1 MLADA
6 VERLL
11 PVLLILA
18 IAAAALLAWR
28 LAREPGP
35 GRRQH
40 AVDETL
46 RDLALAA
53 AIAAIVVVTLLT
65 PSRFGDD
72 ADIELVPFVDLVR
85 ALAGRYSLRNALIG
99 IIGNVVLFIPFGM
112 ALRWRWPSLGVVAVA
127 GCALALSAG
136 VEVAQATL
144 GGRWANVTDVITNTV
159 GGAIGAMLIGSRV
172 SRPAEG

>member
-18 IAAAALLAWR
+18 VAAAVLLAWR
-28 LAREPGP
+28 LAREP

-72 ADIELVPFVDLVR
+72 ADIELIPFVDLVR

-99 IIGNVVLFIPFGM
+99 TIGNVVLFIPFGM
-112 ALRWRWPSLGVVAVA
+112 ALRWRWPSLSVVAVA

-144 GGRWANVTDVITNTV
+144 GGRWANVTDVITNTA

-172 SRPAEG
+172 SRLTEG